1 MSFMQRQF
9 DLNNRINRNL
19 FMNERRTRMHEY
31 NNKITQKNL
40 GFNRPLSNFSNNF
53 RDERNYS
60 NYNSSNIRGNN
71 NRLDIPSYNHDYYV
85 RLNKRK
91 EDYLSDKKILFL
103 AKKYNIITKN
113 LLVKYNI

>member
-9 DLNNRINRNL
+9 DFNNNRINRNL
-19 FMNERRTRMHEY
+19 LMDERRIRMHEY

-40 GFNRPLSNFSNNF
+40 GFNRPLSNFSNNY

-71 NRLDIPSYNHDYYV
+71 NRLDIPSYNHDYYE
-85 RLNKRK
+85 RLNKRR
-91 EDYLSDKKILFL
+91 EDYLSDKK
-103 AKKYNIITKN
+103 KYNN
-113 LLVKYNI
+113 FRER